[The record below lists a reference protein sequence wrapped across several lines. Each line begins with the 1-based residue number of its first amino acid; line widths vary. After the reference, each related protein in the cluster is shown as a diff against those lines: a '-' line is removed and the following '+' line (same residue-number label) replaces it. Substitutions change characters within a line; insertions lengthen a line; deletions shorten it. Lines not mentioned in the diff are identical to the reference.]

1 MGHIDGPDAMAL
13 AFLNS
18 AGVYQMVG
26 YTVPTWYGYGGWGM
40 LDYYLEQPGR
50 FTLSEAFFANQQAL
64 IHRLV
69 TSFPEEAAMTTAG
82 RLPRDKE
89 LPPAARSAGLTW
101 HDAEGLL
108 YDRDT
113 LALYGDPAW
122 QTRMAPGHLAWE
134 QTLTEKD
141 GEYRFEVRPLDG
153 DRSFQPIVHF
163 LLHRIDPRT
172 VRILEGAELAPLV
185 TDDFLLVPCS
195 GKLDPWRPSRLV
207 FRALAAQWKQS

>member
-1 MGHIDGPDAMAL
+1 MGHVDGPDAMAL

-40 LDYYLEQPGR
+40 LDYFLEQPGR

-69 TSFPEEAAMTTAG
+69 TSFPEEAALTTAG

-122 QTRMAPGHLAWE
+122 QTRMAQEAGPPQSDAIPADL
-134 QTLTEKD
+134 
-141 GEYRFEVRPLDG
+141 VRNDLKADPQILMQNTPMPPAG
-153 DRSFQPIVHF
+153 SPSISQP
-163 LLHRIDPRT
+163 HR
-172 VRILEGAELAPLV
+172 V
-185 TDDFLLVPCS
+185 
-195 GKLDPWRPSRLV
+195 
-207 FRALAAQWKQS
+207 